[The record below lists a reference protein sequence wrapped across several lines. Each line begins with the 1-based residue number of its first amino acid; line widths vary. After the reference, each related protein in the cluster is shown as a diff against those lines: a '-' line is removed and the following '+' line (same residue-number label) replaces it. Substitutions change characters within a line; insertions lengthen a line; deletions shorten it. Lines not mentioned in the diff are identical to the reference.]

1 MVKVR
6 SDWWKPKLIENQQH
20 CRNALR
26 PFKDTARLFC
36 MFASWCSGKHAHQHR
51 ERSASHTHGLTVERP
66 KLIVRNV
73 DWPCLDKFSF
83 PQEARVQILRRRR
96 SKGRG
101 VVCRKSS
108 CGVACSRKTFSPTLQ
123 AVRSNPSVCLLCI
136 CVTCVRRPVPHLCT
150 PRYIK
155 HVTVTNLRTISYA
168 LLRAN
173 YIAN

>member
-1 MVKVR
+1 MLASSTSFQRLRHWMLSICVR
-6 SDWWKPKLIENQQH
+6 RIDLAILVQKEKEELAHAQQSYDDAEPWH
-20 CRNALR
+20 L
-26 PFKDTARLFC
+26 PI
-36 MFASWCSGKHAHQHR
+36 GHP
-51 ERSASHTHGLTVERP
+51 HGLTVERP